1 MMKMLS
7 LAREALINISEKELV
22 HYTQLA
28 GIMKINPHY
37 AYTICRSLS
46 KDEYIVIIDDVGGC
60 KITPK
65 GRHFLNGNNTRT

>member
-1 MMKMLS
+1 MLS
-7 LAREALINISEKELV
+7 QAREALINISEQEVV

-28 GIMKINPHY
+28 GIMKINPHH

-46 KDEYIVIIDDVGGC
+46 EDEYIVIIDDVGGC